1 MSKFYYTYG
10 TDPRYPYQG
19 GWTEIEA
26 LDRPSADKLFQM
38 YHPDRTPG
46 ILNCADIYNEDEFRR
61 TGMDEDNFGACC
73 TCRFWGL
80 DIDSPVCWK
89 KMQIMNPCEVCG
101 DWERRLAWS

>member
-10 TDPRYPYQG
+10 TDPRYPCQG

-26 LDRPSADKLFQM
+26 LDRPGADKLFQM
-38 YHPDRTPG
+38 HHPDRTPG

-73 TCRFWGL
+73 HEKITIKGRGL
-80 DIDSPVCWK
+80 C
-89 KMQIMNPCEVCG
+89 C
-101 DWERRLAWS
+101 